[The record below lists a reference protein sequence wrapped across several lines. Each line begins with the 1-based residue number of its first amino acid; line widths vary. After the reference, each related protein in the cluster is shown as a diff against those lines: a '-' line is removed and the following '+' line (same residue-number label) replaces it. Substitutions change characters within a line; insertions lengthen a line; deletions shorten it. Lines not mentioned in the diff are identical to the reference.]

1 MVNQSGPFLQHK
13 QECGH
18 CKHINL
24 FVLVAREPA
33 PQAVESKPQ
42 PACKGADGEREE
54 FVSQEEEEVSRSAQ
68 YGRTCCWSRGRVPG
82 EISLEG
88 DL

>member
-13 QECGH
+13 QERGH
-18 CKHINL
+18 CKYINL
-24 FVLVAREPA
+24 FVLMAREPA

-42 PACKGADGEREE
+42 PACEGADGEWEE
-54 FVSQEEEEVSRSAQ
+54 FVSQEEEEVSRGAQ
-68 YGRTCCWSRGRVPG
+68 HERTHCWSRGPVPG